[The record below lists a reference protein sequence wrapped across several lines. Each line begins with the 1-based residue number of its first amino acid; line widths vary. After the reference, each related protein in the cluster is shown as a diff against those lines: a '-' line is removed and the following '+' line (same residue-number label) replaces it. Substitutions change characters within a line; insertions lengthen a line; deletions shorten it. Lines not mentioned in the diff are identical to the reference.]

1 MSSESTLKKMTRA
14 FTKSSQSKQENCDVP
29 QSAVNQGHATVLGK
43 IGTEEVAMLDQ
54 AKLKQLSTHA
64 FAAFGYSEIA
74 YVKRV
79 EADGFVAYVVHA
91 ADGSYLCEFIDR
103 DAAFAT
109 LREHHF
115 EPCSIH

>member
-1 MSSESTLKKMTRA
+1 MGSESTLKKMTRA
-14 FTKSSQSKQENCDVP
+14 FTKAAQTQQDSAAP
-29 QSAVNQGHATVLGK
+29 QSAVNQDRDTVLDNGGK
-43 IGTEEVAMLDQ
+43 EEVAMLDQ
-54 AKLKQLSTHA
+54 AKMKQLSMHA

>member
-1 MSSESTLKKMTRA
+1 MSSTSALKKMTRA
-14 FTKSSQSKQENCDVP
+14 FTKAAQSEQNSPGP
-29 QSAVNQGHATVLGK
+29 QSAINQEPATVLASGGK
-43 IGTEEVAMLDQ
+43 EEVSMLDQ
-54 AKLKQLSTHA
+54 AKMKQLSTHA

-115 EPCSIH
+115 EPCSLH

>member
-1 MSSESTLKKMTRA
+1 MSSESTLKKMTRE
-14 FTKSSQSKQENCDVP
+14 FTKSSQSEQQDSSDP
-29 QSAVNQGHATVLGK
+29 QSAVNQAHATVLGNG
-43 IGTEEVAMLDQ
+43 GTEEVAMLDQ
-54 AKLKQLSTHA
+54 EKLKQLSTHA

-91 ADGSYLCEFIDR
+91 ADGSYLCEFFDR
-103 DAAFAT
+103 AAAFAT

>member
-1 MSSESTLKKMTRA
+1 MSSESTLRKMTRA
-14 FTKSSQSKQENCDVP
+14 FTKTSQSEQNCSRP
-29 QSAVNQGHATVLGK
+29 QSAFNQGRDSVLANS
-43 IGTEEVAMLDQ
+43 GTEDAMLDQ
-54 AKLKQLSTHA
+54 AKMKQLSTHA

>member
-14 FTKSSQSKQENCDVP
+14 FTKTAQSERNFTPP
-29 QSAVNQGHATVLGK
+29 QSAVNQERASVLAQSGK
-43 IGTEEVAMLDQ
+43 EDAMLDQ
-54 AKLKQLSTHA
+54 AKMKHLSTHA

>member
-14 FTKSSQSKQENCDVP
+14 FTKASQSERHFTQA
-29 QSAVNQGHATVLGK
+29 QSAVNQERASVLATSGK
-43 IGTEEVAMLDQ
+43 EDAMLDQ
-54 AKLKQLSTHA
+54 AKMKQLSTHA

>member
-14 FTKSSQSKQENCDVP
+14 FTKSSQSKRQDSSDP
-29 QSAVNQGHATVLGK
+29 QSAVNQAHVTVLGSG
-43 IGTEEVAMLDQ
+43 GTEEVAMLDQ
-54 AKLKQLSTHA
+54 VKLKQLSTHA

-91 ADGSYLCEFIDR
+91 ADGSYLCEFFDR
-103 DAAFAT
+103 AAAFAT

>member
-1 MSSESTLKKMTRA
+1 MSSASALKKMTRA
-14 FTKSSQSKQENCDVP
+14 FSRVSQSEQNLSRP
-29 QSAVNQGHATVLGK
+29 QSAVNQARDTVLVDGEK
-43 IGTEEVAMLDQ
+43 EEVAMLDQ
-54 AKLKQLSTHA
+54 AKMKQLSTHA

>member
-1 MSSESTLKKMTRA
+1 MSSDSTLKKMTRE
-14 FTKSSQSKQENCDVP
+14 FTKRARSEQNSAAP
-29 QSAVNQGHATVLGK
+29 QSAVNQAHATVLDSGGK
-43 IGTEEVAMLDQ
+43 EEVAMLDQ
-54 AKLKQLSTHA
+54 AKMKQLSTHA